1 MKALGTHS
9 LVQMKEGAAP
19 GLVAVNTLQRNVAEQ
34 IRHGL
39 AVVRP
44 ADGLGEDHGNVDDL
58 QRGKKSASH
67 RAKGR
72 RHLSHT
78 SLRLLFS
85 RLHPPRNHST
95 VFLEADSVI

>member
-58 QRGKKSASH
+58 QTSVKHKENLHDTIPKAFEKSTH
-67 RAKGR
+67 QEQDCLCYRVR
-72 RHLSHT
+72 RLIFF
-78 SLRLLFS
+78 RLY
-85 RLHPPRNHST
+85 
-95 VFLEADSVI
+95 VFG